1 MFRYFEYY
9 CSEEISWKLQE
20 IGYDP
25 YYFYSNGCP
34 KITIYEA
41 QSFLRNEGIIVY
53 PVVDRYNDGEE
64 TTWQCEIYIPFLKLY
79 RIGQNLSFE
88 DALYEGIKEAVS
100 LYQK

>member
-20 IGYDP
+20 IGYEP

-53 PVVDRYNDGEE
+53 PVVDCYNDGEE

-88 DALYEGIKEAVS
+88 VALQEGIKEAVS